1 MEYLGELLAF
11 FTAVSW
17 ALCSI
22 IFEAATKKTD
32 TVSINVLR
40 LMSGIV
46 FLGIMTFFT
55 KGLFLP
61 LDSNVTNWTY
71 LGISGVVGLFF
82 GDIFLYQA
90 FYLIGARLCMLFM
103 TMTPIIVGIF
113 GFLILGEKLTLFQ
126 MLAMVVTC
134 SGILMVVV
142 KPAEKGENQKKLTPK
157 GLVAVLLGVT
167 LEALGN
173 VFTKIG
179 AYNYD
184 AGASTQIRM
193 ICALIVFIFYL
204 TFTKRWGNIVKSVK
218 DIKNFALILLGTLVA
233 TTGITCLIA
242 AFNRINTGVAST
254 IGSIS
259 PIIIIPISVVVFKEK
274 VTLREVLGA
283 IVSVF
288 GVVLFFLEK
297 SEYLL

>member
-1 MEYLGELLAF
+1 MRYLGELLAF
-11 FTAVSW
+11 STAISW

-22 IFEAATKKTD
+22 IFEAATKKAD

-40 LMSGIV
+40 LASGII
-46 FLGIMTFFT
+46 FLGVITFFT

-61 LDSNVTNWTY
+61 LDSSINNWTY
-71 LGISGVVGLFF
+71 LGISGVIGLFL

-113 GFLILGEKLTLFQ
+113 GFFILGEKLTLLQ
-126 MLAMVVTC
+126 LLAMCVTC
-134 SGILMVVV
+134 SGILMVVI
-142 KPAEKGENQKKLTPK
+142 KPNTKIKNKKKLTPK
-157 GLVAVLLGVT
+157 GLVMITLGVT

-173 VFTKIG
+173 IFTKKG

-193 ICALIVFIFYL
+193 ICALGVFIFYL
-204 TFTKRWGNIVKSVK
+204 TFSKKWGNIIKTVK
-218 DIKNFALILLGTLVA
+218 DKKNFGLILLGTLVA
-233 TTGITCLIA
+233 TLGITALIG

-254 IGSIS
+254 IASIS
-259 PIIIIPISVVVFKEK
+259 PIIVIPISIIVFKEK
-274 VTLREVLGA
+274 VSFREILGA
-283 IVSVF
+283 LISVSGIVI
-288 GVVLFFLEK
+288 FFFDK
-297 SEYLL
+297 